1 MTDLVWMFLVAL
13 VAASPVP
20 LPSEPV
26 FLGFLAAG
34 SAPLALVVVATLGNV
49 LGSCVTFAL
58 GRWAQHFQDR
68 RWFPVRPAQMARAAA
83 WFNRW
88 GRWSL
93 LLTFLPG
100 GDALVLVAGLLRV
113 PVWIFLALA
122 SLAKGGRYGALAL
135 AVAGAM

>member
-1 MTDLVWMFLVAL
+1 MTDLFWMFLVAL

-26 FLGFLAAG
+26 FLGLLAAG
-34 SAPLALVVVATLGNV
+34 SAPLALMVVATLGNV

-68 RWFPVRPAQMARAAA
+68 RWFPARPAHMARAAA

-113 PVWIFLALA
+113 PVWVFLALV

-135 AVAGAM
+135 AMAGAI

>member
-1 MTDLVWMFLVAL
+1 MTGLFWMFLVAL

-26 FLGFLAAG
+26 FLGLLAAG
-34 SAPLALVVVATLGNV
+34 SAPLALMVVATLGNV

-68 RWFPVRPAQMARAAA
+68 RWFPARPAQMERAAA

-113 PVWIFLALA
+113 PVWIFLALV

-135 AVAGAM
+135 AMAGAI

>member
-1 MTDLVWMFLVAL
+1 MTGLFWMFLVAL

-26 FLGFLAAG
+26 FLGLLAAG
-34 SAPLALVVVATLGNV
+34 SAPLALMVVATLGNV

-68 RWFPVRPAQMARAAA
+68 RWFPARPAQMARAAA

-113 PVWIFLALA
+113 PVWIFLALV

-135 AVAGAM
+135 AMAGAI

>member
-1 MTDLVWMFLVAL
+1 MTGLFWMFLVAL

-26 FLGFLAAG
+26 FLGLLAAG
-34 SAPLALVVVATLGNV
+34 SAPLALMVVATLGNV
-49 LGSCVTFAL
+49 L

-68 RWFPVRPAQMARAAA
+68 RWFPARPAQMARAAA

-113 PVWIFLALA
+113 PVWIFLALV

-135 AVAGAM
+135 AMAGAI